1 MKNKKVLII
10 GSKGMAGH
18 LLKHFLVDSGE
29 FTVADLARGR
39 DFFIP
44 DYEVDVENREQL
56 SKALYNCQPDFV
68 INCVGVLNEA
78 ANDNPSS
85 AIFIN
90 AFLPHYLA
98 KIGNELS
105 FKLIHISTDCVF
117 SGGKGGYVETDQ
129 KDGKDIYAQTK
140 SLGEVDY
147 GNHLTIRT
155 SIIGPELKMTGI
167 GLLHWFFMQKNSTVK
182 GYSKAFW
189 SGVTTFQ
196 LAKFICDVL
205 KSNKKLSGLIH
216 LTNNEKINKHDLL
229 MLIKEEFGMSVSLT
243 AYENYVIDK
252 SLISSN
258 KDIFRNV
265 PSYKTMIYEMKQWME
280 KYRELYEKQY
290 SF

>member
-1 MKNKKVLII
+1 
-10 GSKGMAGH
+10 MAGH
-18 LLKHFLVDSGE
+18 LLRHFLADSGE
-29 FTVADLARGR
+29 FIVTDLARGK

-44 DYEVDVENREQL
+44 AYEADVENKEQL
-56 SKALYNCQPDFV
+56 SKALYDCKPDFV

-78 ANDNPSS
+78 ANDNPAS

-98 KIGNELS
+98 EMGNELN

-117 SGGKGGYVETDQ
+117 SGGKGGYVESDQ
-129 KDGKDIYAQTK
+129 KDGKDLYARSK
-140 SLGEVDY
+140 ALGEVDY

-167 GLLHWFFMQKNSTVK
+167 GLVHWFFTQKNPTVK
-182 GYSKAFW
+182 GYSKAYW

-196 LAKFICDVL
+196 LAKFIRDVL
-205 KSNKKLSGLIH
+205 KSNINLSGLIH

-229 MLIKEEFGMSVSLT
+229 MLIKKEFGMSVSIT

-252 SLISSN
+252 SLISSS
-258 KDIFRNV
+258 KDISGTV
-265 PSYKTMIYEMKQWME
+265 PSYKTMIHEMKQWME
-280 KYRELYEKQY
+280 KYSGLYEKQY